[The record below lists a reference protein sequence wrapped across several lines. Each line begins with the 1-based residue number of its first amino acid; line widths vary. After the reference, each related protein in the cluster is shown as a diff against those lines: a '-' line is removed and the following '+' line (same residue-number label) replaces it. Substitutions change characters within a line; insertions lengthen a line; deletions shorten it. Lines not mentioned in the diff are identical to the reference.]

1 MKIAL
6 GVEYEGANY
15 SGWQRQSHV
24 KSVQQTLEQA
34 LSQIA
39 QSEISVVCAGRTD
52 AGVHATGQVVHFECP
67 VPRKLSAWTLGAN
80 TLLPDDIAI
89 RWSHLVDRHFDARFS
104 ATARRYRYI
113 IFNNR
118 FRPGILR
125 HGVTQIYEPLDA
137 TKMHQAAQALVGEQ
151 DFTAFR
157 ASHCQS
163 NTPYRN
169 VHKVSVVRMGAY
181 LVVDISAN
189 AFLHHMVRNIVGSL
203 VEVGKGVQPIDWLKT
218 LLMQK
223 DRTLAAAT
231 AKANGLYLVDVT
243 YPDKFELP
251 KVPVGPLFLP
261 DQDLFER

>member
-6 GVEYEGANY
+6 GIEYEGANY
-15 SGWQRQSHV
+15 SGWQRQSHIN
-24 KSVQQTLEQA
+24 SVQQTLEQA
-34 LSQIA
+34 ISQIA
-39 QSEISVVCAGRTD
+39 QTKIGVTCAGRTD

-67 VPRKLSAWTLGAN
+67 VERKLSAWTLGAN

-89 RWSHLVDRHFDARFS
+89 RWAHPVPADFDARFS

-125 HGVTQIYEPLDA
+125 QGVTQVYEPLDA
-137 TKMHQAAQALVGEQ
+137 EKMHIAAQSLVGEK
-151 DFTAFR
+151 DFSAFR

-163 NTPYRN
+163 NTPFRN
-169 VHKVSVVRMGAY
+169 VHKVSVVRLGQY
-181 LVVDISAN
+181 LVVDITAN

-203 VEVGKGVQPIDWLKT
+203 VEIGKGEAQVEWIAE
-218 LLMQK
+218 LLANK

-231 AKANGLYLVDVT
+231 AKANGLYLIDVT
-243 YPDKFELP
+243 YPAKFELP
-251 KVPVGPLFLP
+251 RTPVGPLFLP
-261 DQDLFER
+261 DTDLIEK